1 MLSYKNND
9 VDRHRINT
17 FQYSRFSI
25 NFPSLDN
32 SSSQL
37 TRERILKIFY
47 STIIELIQKKKKK
60 KIHLRFVIFT
70 ILIKNQYPSFDL
82 LDPKFKMSQLK

>member
-60 KIHLRFVIFT
+60 KDTCTFRYIYHTHQKSISILRSSRSKI
-70 ILIKNQYPSFDL
+70 
-82 LDPKFKMSQLK
+82 